1 MKRINKAG
9 IASAALVIAA
19 VTAGSASAADLGG
32 YRGGSVKDTY
42 VQPMPEVS
50 RGPSGPCYFRA
61 DVGYSAST
69 DADIT
74 WAQTDPVTHNFLTDR
89 VATLDS
95 GNSWFGEAGVGC
107 GSGIRGLRGELMLGY
122 HGSRDVSGEPATAW
136 FQPGG
141 PPPVAP
147 EADPLHTSIT
157 SYTAMFNA
165 YKDLGTFG
173 NLTPYV
179 GAGVGVAYN
188 KMDDVYFTGNPA
200 LVNKIKGDSEL
211 SFAWS
216 LMAGVGYHLSERT
229 TLDIGYRYLDLGDAS
244 SERVDN
250 AGFVNPRVNID
261 DITAHEIK
269 VGLRYHF
276 GGGDCCAAQYVPMK

>member
-1 MKRINKAG
+1 MKFINKAG
-9 IASAALVIAA
+9 IASAALIIAA
-19 VTAGSASAADLGG
+19 VTAGPASAADLGG
-32 YRGGSVKDTY
+32 YRGGSIKDTY

-50 RGPSGPCYFRA
+50 RGPAGPCYFRA

-74 WAQTDPVTHNFLTDR
+74 WAQTDPVTHDFLTDQ
-89 VATLDS
+89 VTTLDS
-95 GNSWFGEAGVGC
+95 GNSWFGEAGAGC
-107 GSGIRGLRGELMLGY
+107 GSGARGLRGELMLGY

-136 FQPGG
+136 YQPAGA
-141 PPPVAP
+141 PPVAP

-157 SYTAMFNA
+157 SYTMMLNA

-179 GAGVGVAYN
+179 GAGVGMAYN

-216 LMAGVGYHLSERT
+216 LMAGVGYRVSDRA
-229 TLDIGYRYLDLGDAS
+229 TLDIGYRYFDMGDAS
-244 SERVDN
+244 SETIDN
-250 AGFVNPRVNID
+250 TLNYNPRVNID

-269 VGLRYHF
+269 VGLRYNF
-276 GGGDCCAAQYVPMK
+276 GGADCCATQYVPMK